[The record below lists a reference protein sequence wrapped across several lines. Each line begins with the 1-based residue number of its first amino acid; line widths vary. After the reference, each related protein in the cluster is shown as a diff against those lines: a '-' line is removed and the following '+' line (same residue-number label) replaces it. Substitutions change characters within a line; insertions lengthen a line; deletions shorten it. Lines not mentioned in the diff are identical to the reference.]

1 MYPIYHNV
9 LAYTS
14 NIWYCTGET
23 VCSGGI
29 ACREY
34 VYWTHCYISLCAD
47 STVKHSVSL
56 WHLRWLHFQGHVPLQ
71 EPASSAQYVDDVGD
85 GIREWCWKT
94 NPPERPLDGGGKP
107 WMYKAPFPL
116 RRWSPCPSCMPLLTP
131 RWWRSCSVWQY
142 NLTHIVLGIP
152 LTGVSFRHTP

>member
-9 LAYTS
+9 LTYTS

-29 ACREY
+29 ACYEY
-34 VYWTHCYISLCAD
+34 VYWTHCNISLCAD

-94 NPPERPLDGGGKP
+94 NPEQPLDRGAKP
-107 WMYKAPFPL
+107 WLYKAFSPL
-116 RRWSPCPSCMPLLTP
+116 RRHRDRHWLTTP
-131 RWWRSCSVWQY
+131 RWWWSCSVCQY